1 MGKRNEHLCPCGSG
15 KRMKL
20 CCRTPAK
27 AALVALEE
35 SSLRLAA
42 GRPAC
47 GSLQAL
53 EQRVA
58 LSPTNPMIWND
69 LGNEYAAAGQP
80 EKAIAA
86 LKRARQVDPTFPLP
100 LYNLG
105 IHTLDRCVA
114 LQQSP
119 EASTRQAEEM
129 AWEAIG
135 YFNASLV
142 NDPDNAACHPKPG
155 EGFRL
160 RSRNP
165 VRPWAHAMEAIPAR
179 TRFGTASEPAAG
191 ESEGIPT
198 PGRTLQDPAT

>member
-27 AALVALEE
+27 AAKVALEE
-35 SSLRLAA
+35 SALRLAQA
-42 GRPAC
+42 GRHAEAC
-47 GSLQAL
+47 QAL

-142 NDPDNAACHPKPG
+142 NDPDNAACHRNLARAYAIVK
-155 EGFRL
+155 EGGKA
-160 RSRNP
+160 S
-165 VRPWAHAMEAIPAR
+165 AHAMEAIRLTP
-179 TRFGTASEPAAG
+179 ASERLPNRLLGKAKEFLSRKNPA
-191 ESEGIPT
+191 
-198 PGRTLQDPAT
+198 DPAT